1 MANNIAMLTLATKID
16 NASINKTVNQLS
28 KKVKDGVESAFSGIN
43 EETRRSFQDTIDFI
57 GSEKS
62 RLKNVNLSG
71 PFKELTTSML
81 SSTNADEL
89 EASFKKFSSTIKMLN
104 DLAAG
109 RGKTGGMMPTLKSLD
124 NSQMSRLIDSLYEE
138 KKAKEMLD
146 SKTLNGRKAK
156 DLYSETEA
164 KSIDELLKKYPKATA
179 EAEKF
184 KKELLSRDEKGLYS
198 KDSSPVEEYSK
209 LVGLLKEMEKDSP
222 KKDDRS
228 IISYGKEMENVFSLL
243 SKYESNTENY
253 DSETRVGQFLKK
265 VRNDSGNL
273 KKQDTYYQYRG
284 INSAED
290 YINAINSRI
299 VRKKTAEKDSLI
311 RKLQEEIQKRGAKV
325 AASYE
330 KWQSEYSGGTGK
342 SSIAKDS
349 DNFKSAKITVEQYD
363 AALKNLKETLEGF
376 YSAYEN
382 GEDFDPAEMKGA
394 LDLYKSTGMEDS
406 AWFRK
411 YQEAYE
417 DLAYGEEITPV
428 KKIIGDYLP
437 AGEVSSTEYG
447 KVLSD
452 AENMKSALGESKAE
466 AESFKAQVEEL
477 NSELQKANSLVDEL
491 SKEKATEDSLN
502 IEGSSARLEEESLEA
517 DKVKQAMDGASQ
529 AKTEFASAN
538 EKVRASAEQSSESLR
553 EESVEAEN
561 VKASTQ
567 ESPSQSYG
575 DFLKNQIKINPD
587 AAKARQRAKQ
597 QELYDS
603 KSSDN
608 ERYSYEAKA
617 ELKQR
622 LEDEKKKLQIQ
633 EEVREAQEE
642 AKKAEENAEKQAL
655 RERKASIRNNLDRE
669 LGSYQNL
676 SNKYYSL
683 KEKSLL
689 GKTDNRDEAELLNIE
704 NQRAASLERINSL
717 LFEGKKIGADTLR
730 QEKQR
735 QSIEDINEQSN
746 RDLENVFSRE
756 ALKRYNSK
764 TSRVDVLKPGYKFVG
779 DEFESLKSSA
789 SSASSLD
796 DIQKLNEELDKTY
809 DKYKRYN
816 ALAKGR
822 IYEEDVSRDGL
833 KDSIKKV
840 AESDGSKI
848 LKLQQLTSSENG
860 ITKFVAE
867 IRNADHELQKMYF
880 TYDETISKI
889 SSTKA
894 SKGFERTGI
903 LGFIDQIKDKS
914 SYLSAEFVS
923 RFFDLGDIV
932 GYVRQGVEKVKELDS
947 AFIEMQKVSN
957 DSTSSLKSFA
967 DQSFDTSKNIG
978 TTAVDLQSS
987 AADWMRIGES
997 IDEASKSAEATSIL
1011 KNVSEF
1017 DSIEDATSSLVSM
1030 SQAYNNLDKMDIVD
1044 KMNELGNN
1052 YAISTDELSKG
1063 LQDSASTL
1071 SLLGNSIDES
1081 AAIITAGNTIIQNV
1095 SSVAAGARTIALRL
1109 VGKLIMPKHMV
1120 TYGAPLCA

>member
-1 MANNIAMLTLATKID
+1 MLTLATKID

-28 KKVKDGVESAFSGIN
+28 NKLQTGINKAFDGLDKETQDLYSKAMESAQNG
-43 EETRRSFQDTIDFI
+43 
-57 GSEKS
+57 
-62 RLKNVNLSG
+62 RLKNINLTT
-71 PFKELTTSML
+71 PYKELLHGITSSKNKDDL
-81 SSTNADEL
+81 SANVR
-89 EASFKKFSSTIKMLN
+89 KFASTINALDN
-104 DLAAG
+104 LARG

-124 NSQMSRLIDSLYEE
+124 NSQMSRLMDSLSAEQ
-138 KKAKEMLD
+138 KAKD
-146 SKTLNGRKAK
+146 ARDNHTLNGKTAK
-156 DLYSETEA
+156 DLYSETES
-164 KSIDELLKKYPKATA
+164 KNVDELIKKYPKAA
-179 EAEKF
+179 KEAEKF
-184 KKELLSRDEKGLYS
+184 RKAFQKKDTTGLFNEDTSAIEQYSR
-198 KDSSPVEEYSK
+198 
-209 LVGLLKEMEKDSP
+209 LVGTLREMEKSAP
-222 KKDDRS
+222 NKNQKEYVS
-228 IISYGKEMENVFSLL
+228 HGKEMESIFAKINDFEQHPG
-243 SKYESNTENY
+243 KYSSNPFLG
-253 DSETRVGQFLKK
+253 DFLKEA
-265 VRNDSGNL
+265 RYSESGL
-273 KKQDTYYQYRG
+273 KNSDVYYQGRG
-284 INSAED
+284 LNSAKDYIDTINSG
-290 YINAINSRI
+290 ILKQAIN
-299 VRKKTAEKDSLI
+299 KKDSLI
-311 RKLQEEIQKRGAKV
+311 RKLQEEIQKRNSKV
-325 AASYE
+325 TASYK
-330 KWQSEYSGGTGK
+330 KWQNESSENNLYGK
-342 SSIAKDS
+342 DA

-382 GEDFDPAEMKGA
+382 GEDFDSAEMKGA

-447 KVLSD
+447 KVLSE

-502 IEGSSARLEEESLEA
+502 IEGSSARLEEESLEV

-608 ERYSYEAKA
+608 ERYSSEAKA

-622 LEDEKKKLQIQ
+622 LEDEKKRLQIQ
-633 EEVREAQEE
+633 EEVRKAQEE
-642 AKKAEENAEKQAL
+642 VKKAGENAEKQAL

-704 NQRAASLERINSL
+704 NRRAASLERINSL
-717 LFEGKKIGADTLR
+717 LFEGKEIGADTLR

-735 QSIEDINEQSN
+735 QSIDDINEQSN
-746 RDLENVFSRE
+746 RDLNNVFSKE
-756 ALKRYNSK
+756 ALKKYNSK
-764 TSRVDVLKPGYKFVG
+764 TNRIDISKPGYKYIK
-779 DEFESLKSSA
+779 DELETHKSFA

-796 DIQKLNEELDKTY
+796 DIRNLGDDLDKLY
-809 DKYKRYN
+809 DKYKRFN
-816 ALAKGR
+816 SLSKGN
-822 IYEEDVSRDGL
+822 IFDQAVDKNNL
-833 KDSIKKV
+833 LDSIKSV
-840 AESDGSKI
+840 VGSDGSKI
-848 LKLQQLTSSENG
+848 LKIQELTSSENG
-860 ITKFVAE
+860 IIKYVAE
-867 IRNADHELQKMYF
+867 IKNANHELQKMYF
-880 TYDETISKI
+880 TYDDVIGKM

-914 SYLSAEFVS
+914 SYLSAQFIS
-923 RFFDLGDIV
+923 QFFDFGDIV
-932 GYVRQGVEKVKELDS
+932 GYVREGVEKVKELDS

-1017 DSIEDATSSLVSM
+1017 TNIEDATSSLVSM
-1030 SQAYNNLDKMDIVD
+1030 SQAYSNLDKMDIVD

>member
-28 KKVKDGVESAFSGIN
+28 SKLQTGINKAFDGLDKETQDLYSKAMESAQNG
-43 EETRRSFQDTIDFI
+43 
-57 GSEKS
+57 
-62 RLKNVNLSG
+62 RLKNINLTT
-71 PFKELTTSML
+71 PYKELLHGITSSKNKDDL
-81 SSTNADEL
+81 S
-89 EASFKKFSSTIKMLN
+89 ASVRKFASTINALDN
-104 DLAAG
+104 LARG

-124 NSQMSRLIDSLYEE
+124 NSQMSRLMDSLSAEQ
-138 KKAKEMLD
+138 KAKD
-146 SKTLNGRKAK
+146 ARDNHTLNGKTAK
-156 DLYSETEA
+156 DLYSETESKNA
-164 KSIDELLKKYPKATA
+164 DELIKKYPKAA
-179 EAEKF
+179 KEAEKF
-184 KKELLSRDEKGLYS
+184 RKAFQKKDTTGLFNEDTSAIEQYSRLIGTLR
-198 KDSSPVEEYSK
+198 
-209 LVGLLKEMEKDSP
+209 EMEKAAPNKNQKEYVSH
-222 KKDDRS
+222 
-228 IISYGKEMENVFSLL
+228 GKEMESIFAKINDFEQHPE
-243 SKYESNTENY
+243 KYSSNPFLG
-253 DSETRVGQFLKK
+253 DFLKEA
-265 VRNDSGNL
+265 RYSESGL
-273 KKQDTYYQYRG
+273 KNSDIYYQSRG
-284 INSAED
+284 LNSAKD
-290 YINAINSRI
+290 YIDTINSRI
-299 VRKKTAEKDSLI
+299 LKQATDKKDSLI
-311 RKLQEEIQKRGAKV
+311 RKLQEEIQKRNSKV

-330 KWQSEYSGGTGK
+330 KWQNESSENNLSGK
-342 SSIAKDS
+342 ST

-382 GEDFDPAEMKGA
+382 GEDFDLSEMKGA
-394 LDLYKSTGMEDS
+394 LELYKSTGMEDS
-406 AWFRK
+406 SWFKK
-411 YQEAYE
+411 YQEAYD
-417 DLAYGEEITPV
+417 DLAYGQEIASK

-437 AGEVSSTEYG
+437 AGEISSAEHE
-447 KVLSD
+447 KALSD
-452 AENMKSALGESKAE
+452 AENMKSALGEAKAE
-466 AESFKAQVEEL
+466 TENFKSQVEAL

-491 SKEKATEDSLN
+491 SKEKSIGDRLNTEN
-502 IEGSSARLEEESLEA
+502 SSARLEEESLEA
-517 DKVKQAMDGASQ
+517 DKVKQSMDGASQ

-553 EESVEAEN
+553 TESLEADN
-561 VKASTQ
+561 VKDSTQ

-575 DFLKNQIKINPD
+575 DFLKSQIKINPD

-603 KSSDN
+603 KTSDN
-608 ERYSYEAKA
+608 EKYSAEAKA

-622 LEDEKKKLQIQ
+622 LEDEKKKLQLQ
-633 EEVREAQEE
+633 EEVKESQREAE
-642 AKKAEENAEKQAL
+642 KAQKNAEKQAL
-655 RERKASIRNNLDRE
+655 RERKSSIRDSLDSE

-689 GKTDNRDEAELLNIE
+689 GKTDNREEAELLNIE
-704 NQRAASLERINSL
+704 NQRAASLEKINSL
-717 LFEGKKIGADTLR
+717 LSEGKKIGADTLR
-730 QEKQR
+730 QEEQR
-735 QSIEDINEQSN
+735 KAIEGINEQSDK
-746 RDLENVFSRE
+746 DLEYVFSQE
-756 ALKRYNSK
+756 ALKRYNSRSNRMD
-764 TSRVDVLKPGYKFVG
+764 TSKPGYKFVS
-779 DEFESLKSSA
+779 DEFEGLKSSA
-789 SSASSLD
+789 SAASSLG
-796 DIQKLNEELDKTY
+796 DIQKLNEELDKAY
-809 DKYKRYN
+809 DKYRRYN

-822 IYEEDVSRDGL
+822 IYDENVNKNNL
-833 KDSIKKV
+833 ADSIKKV

-867 IRNADHELQKMYF
+867 IKNADHELQKMYF

-914 SYLSAEFVS
+914 SYLSAQFIS
-923 RFFDLGDIV
+923 QFFDFGDII
-932 GYVRQGVEKVKELDS
+932 GYVQQGIEKVKDLDT

-967 DQSFDTSKNIG
+967 DQSFDTSKDIG

-1030 SQAYNNLDKMDIVD
+1030 SQAYSNLDKMDIVD

>member
-1 MANNIAMLTLATKID
+1 MLTLATKID

-28 KKVKDGVESAFSGIN
+28 NKLQTGINKAFDGLDKETQDLYSKAMESAQNG
-43 EETRRSFQDTIDFI
+43 
-57 GSEKS
+57 
-62 RLKNVNLSG
+62 RLKNINLTT
-71 PFKELTTSML
+71 PYKELLHGITSSKNKDDL
-81 SSTNADEL
+81 SANVR
-89 EASFKKFSSTIKMLN
+89 KFASTINALDN
-104 DLAAG
+104 LARG

-124 NSQMSRLIDSLYEE
+124 NSQMSRLMDSLSAEQ
-138 KKAKEMLD
+138 KAKD
-146 SKTLNGRKAK
+146 ARDNHTLNGKTAK
-156 DLYSETEA
+156 DLYSETES
-164 KSIDELLKKYPKATA
+164 KNVDELIKKYPKAA
-179 EAEKF
+179 KEAEKF
-184 KKELLSRDEKGLYS
+184 RKAFQKKDTTGLFNEDTSAIEQYSR
-198 KDSSPVEEYSK
+198 
-209 LVGLLKEMEKDSP
+209 LVGTLREMEKSAP
-222 KKDDRS
+222 NKNQKEYVS
-228 IISYGKEMENVFSLL
+228 HGKEMESIFAKINDFEQHPE
-243 SKYESNTENY
+243 KYSSNPFLG
-253 DSETRVGQFLKK
+253 DFLKEA
-265 VRNDSGNL
+265 RYSESGL
-273 KKQDTYYQYRG
+273 KNSDVYYQGRG
-284 INSAED
+284 LNSAKDYIDTINSG
-290 YINAINSRI
+290 ILKQAIN
-299 VRKKTAEKDSLI
+299 KKDSLI
-311 RKLQEEIQKRGAKV
+311 RKLQEEIQKRNSKV
-325 AASYE
+325 TASYK
-330 KWQSEYSGGTGK
+330 KWQNESSENNLYGK
-342 SSIAKDS
+342 DA

-382 GEDFDPAEMKGA
+382 GEDFDLDEMKGA

-417 DLAYGEEITPV
+417 DLAYGEEVTPV

-447 KVLSD
+447 KVLSE

-529 AKTEFASAN
+529 AKTEFAFAN

-704 NQRAASLERINSL
+704 NRRAASLERINSL
-717 LFEGKKIGADTLR
+717 LFEGKEIGADTLR

-746 RDLENVFSRE
+746 RDLNNVFSKE
-756 ALKRYNSK
+756 ALKKYNSK
-764 TSRVDVLKPGYKFVG
+764 TNRIDISKPGYKYIK
-779 DEFESLKSSA
+779 DELETHKSFA

-796 DIQKLNEELDKTY
+796 DIRNLGDDLDKLY
-809 DKYKRYN
+809 DKYKRFN
-816 ALAKGR
+816 SLSKGN
-822 IYEEDVSRDGL
+822 IFDQAVDKNNL
-833 KDSIKKV
+833 LDSIKSV
-840 AESDGSKI
+840 VGSDGSKI
-848 LKLQQLTSSENG
+848 LKIQELTSSENG
-860 ITKFVAE
+860 IIKYVAE
-867 IRNADHELQKMYF
+867 IKNANHELQKMYF
-880 TYDETISKI
+880 TYDDVIGKM

-914 SYLSAEFVS
+914 SYLSAQFIS
-923 RFFDLGDIV
+923 QFFDFGDIV
-932 GYVRQGVEKVKELDS
+932 GYVREGVEKVKELDS

-1017 DSIEDATSSLVSM
+1017 TNIEDATSSLVSM
-1030 SQAYNNLDKMDIVD
+1030 SQAYSNLDKMDIVD

>member
-1 MANNIAMLTLATKID
+1 
-16 NASINKTVNQLS
+16 
-28 KKVKDGVESAFSGIN
+28 
-43 EETRRSFQDTIDFI
+43 
-57 GSEKS
+57 
-62 RLKNVNLSG
+62 
-71 PFKELTTSML
+71 
-81 SSTNADEL
+81 
-89 EASFKKFSSTIKMLN
+89 
-104 DLAAG
+104 
-109 RGKTGGMMPTLKSLD
+109 
-124 NSQMSRLIDSLYEE
+124 
-138 KKAKEMLD
+138 
-146 SKTLNGRKAK
+146 
-156 DLYSETEA
+156 
-164 KSIDELLKKYPKATA
+164 
-179 EAEKF
+179 
-184 KKELLSRDEKGLYS
+184 
-198 KDSSPVEEYSK
+198 
-209 LVGLLKEMEKDSP
+209 
-222 KKDDRS
+222 
-228 IISYGKEMENVFSLL
+228 
-243 SKYESNTENY
+243 
-253 DSETRVGQFLKK
+253 
-265 VRNDSGNL
+265 
-273 KKQDTYYQYRG
+273 
-284 INSAED
+284 
-290 YINAINSRI
+290 
-299 VRKKTAEKDSLI
+299 
-311 RKLQEEIQKRGAKV
+311 
-325 AASYE
+325 
-330 KWQSEYSGGTGK
+330 
-342 SSIAKDS
+342 
-349 DNFKSAKITVEQYD
+349 
-363 AALKNLKETLEGF
+363 
-376 YSAYEN
+376 
-382 GEDFDPAEMKGA
+382 
-394 LDLYKSTGMEDS
+394 
-406 AWFRK
+406 
-411 YQEAYE
+411 
-417 DLAYGEEITPV
+417 
-428 KKIIGDYLP
+428 
-437 AGEVSSTEYG
+437 
-447 KVLSD
+447 
-452 AENMKSALGESKAE
+452 
-466 AESFKAQVEEL
+466 
-477 NSELQKANSLVDEL
+477 
-491 SKEKATEDSLN
+491 
-502 IEGSSARLEEESLEA
+502 
-517 DKVKQAMDGASQ
+517 MDGASQ

-608 ERYSYEAKA
+608 ERYSSEAKA

-622 LEDEKKKLQIQ
+622 LEDEKKRLQIQ

-642 AKKAEENAEKQAL
+642 VKKAEENAGKQAL

-764 TSRVDVLKPGYKFVG
+764 TNRVDVLKPGYKFVG

-1030 SQAYNNLDKMDIVD
+1030 SQAYSNLDKMDIVD